1 LKQLLILPPFAN
13 LHFSF
18 PNVIAK
24 HDWCCIQFTDST
36 GKFACGAQFCTFK
49 ALQLLFY
56 SYWKVLKVSSV
67 SVVQNEQSSPEITFK
82 VIKESLL
89 VFLNTS
95 QKVADYLLQ

>member
-1 LKQLLILPPFAN
+1 MIGVAYNSQILRAN
-13 LHFSF
+13 LHVVLNFF
-18 PNVIAK
+18 
-24 HDWCCIQFTDST
+24 
-36 GKFACGAQFCTFK
+36 TFK

-67 SVVQNEQSSPEITFK
+67 SVVENEQSSPEITFK